1 MKIEPPG
8 GAGPD
13 FRGPGGPGS
22 IFWGPGGPGGPG
34 GRVGTARGLVIF
46 FFFGIR
52 GSMGGPWGPPWAPPW
67 GPPWGTPWG
76 TRD

>member
-1 MKIEPPG
+1 MKIESPG

-22 IFWGPGGPGGPG
+22 IFWGPRGPGGPG

-46 FFFGIR
+46 VVVFFDIFFTFFR
-52 GSMGGPWGPPWAPPW
+52 NSPNP
-67 GPPWGTPWG
+67 TV
-76 TRD
+76 